1 MNRIFT
7 PQKGIQVPD
16 GTMVYPFING
26 LDRTYGLPWNSQEG
40 FSIASGE
47 IAPNR
52 ASKIHLMPLVT
63 QVAFVL
69 RGLLEVHMKDPESP
83 APYTLRVAPY
93 EAILTRP
100 GTFLQLIN
108 TTHLPV
114 QVLYI
119 VSPPY
124 VFEMDESGKAVYDD
138 AVVFDEGWE
147 ELKKLNWAPPGLQ
160 SRRPTPEARQ
170 EAIQRLT
177 EPKGKT
183 VA

>member
-63 QVAFVL
+63 QVTVVL
-69 RGLLEVHMKDPESP
+69 RGLLEVRIKDPESP

-124 VFEMDESGKAVYDD
+124 VFEMDGNGKAVYDD
-138 AVVFDEGWE
+138 AVVFDEAWE

-183 VA
+183 GF

>member
-16 GTMVYPFING
+16 GTMVYPFMNG
-26 LDRTYGLPWNSQEG
+26 LDSTYGLPWNLLEG
-40 FSIASGE
+40 FSIAAGV

-52 ASKIHLMPLVT
+52 ASKIHVMPLVT
-63 QVAFVL
+63 QVTVVL
-69 RGLLEVHMKDPESP
+69 RGLLEVRMKDAESA
-83 APYTLRVAPY
+83 APYTLKVVPQ

-100 GTFLQLIN
+100 ETFLQLIN
-108 TTHLPV
+108 PTRFPV
-114 QVLYI
+114 QTLYI

-124 VFEMDESGKAVYDD
+124 VFEMDEGGKVVYDD

-147 ELKKLNWAPPGLQ
+147 ELKKLNWVPPGLQ

-170 EAIQRLT
+170 EAIRRLGGPT
-177 EPKGKT
+177 GGAG
-183 VA
+183 V